1 MSFKLDSRLDQD
13 GIFVRDLKLSQ
24 LRIMNHQ
31 NFPWLIL
38 VSKKDDLI
46 ELTDLNDQEY
56 MVLTQEI
63 RTVSLM
69 MQTLFKPDKLNIA
82 TIGNVVSQLHIH
94 IIARYRDDK
103 LFPKPVWGGAFIPY
117 EEETLTSL
125 LSSLNSQSL

>member
-13 GIFVRDLKLSQ
+13 SIFVRDLKLSQ
-24 LRIMNHQ
+24 LRIINHQ

-38 VSKKDDLI
+38 VPKKDDLI

-103 LFPKPVWGGAFIPY
+103 LFPKPVWGDAFIPY
-117 EEETLTSL
+117 EEEVLTSL
-125 LSSLNSQSL
+125 LSSLKSQSL